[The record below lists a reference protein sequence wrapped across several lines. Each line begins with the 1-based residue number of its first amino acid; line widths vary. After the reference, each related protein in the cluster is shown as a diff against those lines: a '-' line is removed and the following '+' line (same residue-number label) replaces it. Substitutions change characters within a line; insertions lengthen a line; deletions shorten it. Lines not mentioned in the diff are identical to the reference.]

1 MQSRRWLI
9 VGGASLLIAAA
20 CARNEQGPAAQAAAP
35 AVTPAEVAEKTY
47 PLRGKI
53 VSRDPARNEIT
64 LDHEKVEGLWEPMT
78 MAFEVRGAGRESLP
92 AEGSTIRATLH
103 VQDGKYWLTDVTP
116 E

>member
-1 MQSRRWLI
+1 MQSKLWLI
-9 VGGASLLIAAA
+9 VAGASLFIAAA
-20 CARNEQGPAAQAAAP
+20 CARKEQGPAAQAA
-35 AVTPAEVAEKTY
+35 TPAAASAEAAEKTY
-47 PLRGKI
+47 PLRGKV

-78 MAFEVRGAGRESLP
+78 MAFEVRGAEGESLP

-103 VQDGKYWLTDVTP
+103 VQDGKYWLTGVTP